1 LSAKTKSKKER
12 TVNMRLSVFALICLA
27 TPAGAAVAGERTV
40 TFDVDNMTCAS
51 CPYIVKS
58 SMAAVRGVAKV
69 AVSFEAKTAT
79 VTFDDAKTNPDA
91 VAAASSNAGYPA
103 RPRPHGS

>member
-1 LSAKTKSKKER
+1 
-12 TVNMRLSVFALICLA
+12 VRLV
-27 TPAGAAVAGERTV
+27 P
-40 TFDVDNMTCAS
+40 
-51 CPYIVKS
+51 IVKS

-91 VAAASSNAGYPA
+91 IAAASSNAGYPA
-103 RPRPHGS
+103 HPKPQGS